1 MDTRCRWLLGL
12 SVLMGACALVP
23 VTAAFAQ
30 QAPDSARQTP
40 DTAAQEQA
48 MRTAESTKKRVVTT
62 AATLIKAKH
71 PQEAYALLT
80 PHQSEFAGEPD
91 FDYVLGLAALDS
103 GRPNEAIFALER
115 VLAVQPNHLQARA
128 EIARAYIAT
137 GELTASKRELEAV
150 QQQNPPPDV
159 NATISRYLGLI
170 EKTQANQTTALRGY
184 VEVALGDDSNV
195 NSATGNTQVAIPL
208 FGGALATLSTSGTRS
223 QDSFAN
229 GIVGFT
235 VRHTL
240 NSTWALLGGANFSR
254 HINSNQH
261 AFDTGNLDGSFGAS
275 YTKGEDNYTALL
287 QAQSFDINN
296 TLYRNATGA
305 TGQWQRSLND
315 SSQLSAYVQYSYLS
329 YPGQSIRN
337 ADRTVLGGAYAR
349 SLGGEKAVV
358 YYAGAYAGT
367 EAVRAS
373 NVGHLG
379 NVLYGGRAGGEF
391 KISPQLTALGSV
403 SLEARNYGGQDPL
416 FLTKRED
423 TQFDLK
429 LGLSY
434 VPAQRWTVAPGISYT
449 RNNSNI
455 VINAYDRTVLSVSVR
470 RDFN

>member
-1 MDTRCRWLLGL
+1 MDTSCRRLLGL
-12 SVLMGACALVP
+12 SVLIGACALVP
-23 VTAAFAQ
+23 VTEACAQ
-30 QAPDSARQTP
+30 QAA

-48 MRTAESTKKRVVTT
+48 MRTAQSTKKRVVAT
-62 AATLIKAKH
+62 AATLIKANK

-115 VLAVQPNHLQARA
+115 VLAVKPDHLQARA
-128 EIARAYIAT
+128 EIARAYLAT
-137 GELTASKRELEAV
+137 RELAASRRELEAV
-150 QQQNPPPDV
+150 QQQNPPQEV
-159 NATISRYLGLI
+159 SATISKYLGLI
-170 EKTQANQTTALRGY
+170 DAAQAGLATTWRGY

-195 NSATGNTQVAIPL
+195 NSATGNTQVALPL
-208 FGGALATLSTSGTRS
+208 FGGGLVTLSASGTQTR
-223 QDSFAN
+223 DSFVNATT
-229 GIVGFT
+229 GFT
-235 VRHTL
+235 VRHIL
-240 NSTWALLGGANFSR
+240 NSTWALLGGANISR
-254 HINSNQH
+254 HLNSEQH

-275 YTKGEDNYTALL
+275 YARGDDNYTALL

-296 TLYRNATGA
+296 TRYRSATGA

-349 SLGGEKAVV
+349 SLGGEKAAV
-358 YYAGAYAGT
+358 YYAGAYVGT
-367 EAVRAS
+367 EAERAS

-379 NVLYGGRAGGEF
+379 NVLYGARAGGEF
-391 KISPQLTALGSV
+391 KINPQLTALGSV
-403 SLEARNYGGQDPL
+403 SLEARTYGGQDPL
-416 FLTKRED
+416 FLIKRED
-423 TQFDLK
+423 LQYDLK

-449 RNNSNI
+449 RNSSNI
-455 VINAYDRTVLSVSVR
+455 VINAYDRTVLSVNVR